1 MPSFVSP
8 RRPQHA
14 LAALALALAAAFA
27 LALAAP
33 ANAKKPKKAAAEP
46 EISDYSDDGLA
57 KRYQLPLSEV
67 GYLVVDAKTGQ
78 VLEQRQAKEGFVP
91 ASTIKVVST
100 VAALVV
106 LGHEHRFE
114 TALLTTGAV
123 VNGTLAGDLY
133 LKGGGDPMLTS
144 DDFEAMAQR
153 LKARGIAKVGGRFVY
168 DSSAYVTARAIDA
181 EYEESAAYNP
191 GIAAL
196 SVNFNVLQLKWER
209 ERKKKGATTY
219 RFAAQTDNHELD
231 VDYVKAE
238 QARPGTTGPYGLA
251 YRDDPK
257 APTWLVIPSKRA
269 KGEIRVPV
277 KQPDFNAAY
286 IFRKAA
292 EKHGIALPEPVP
304 GTAPESAAVAVRQI
318 SKPLPDIVYR
328 TNRFSN
334 NMAAEMLALAAAR
347 KLTGKALDLAA
358 SAETVAGWLRGKVA
372 GADWGALKLR
382 NGSGLTKD
390 SRISPEQMVA
400 VLRFARTLSVGGQ
413 IYADLLRK
421 YHVGKVESEEEY
433 GHDEGSRPNG
443 RERNGKRGVE
453 IKAKTGTVNYSRG
466 VVGYLHTGKGRDVVF
481 AVFISDF
488 KQREAMAKQG
498 QTWKEPPVRWWLSR
512 SREFQ
517 RALVK
522 RWAEKL

>member
-1 MPSFVSP
+1 MPCFDFT
-8 RRPQHA
+8 RRPRHA
-14 LAALALALAAAFA
+14 FAARAVSLVAALSLAFA
-27 LALAAP
+27 ACP
-33 ANAKKPKKAAAEP
+33 ADAKKPKKAPEEP
-46 EISDYSDDGLA
+46 EISDYSDDALA
-57 KRYQLPLSEV
+57 KRFQLPLSEV

-78 VLEQRQAKEGFVP
+78 VLEQRQAKDGFVP

-100 VAALVV
+100 VTALVV
-106 LGHEHRFE
+106 LGHEHRFHTE
-114 TALLTTGAV
+114 LLTTGAV
-123 VNGTLAGDLY
+123 SNGTLAGDLF

-144 DDFEAMAQR
+144 DDFEHMAQQ
-153 LKARGIAKVGGRFVY
+153 LKAKGITKVNGRFVY
-168 DSSAYVTARAIDA
+168 DSSAYTTAKAIDA
-181 EYEESAAYNP
+181 EYEESASYNP

-209 ERKKKGATTY
+209 EKKGGTKF

-231 VDYVKAE
+231 IDYIKAE
-238 QARPGTTGPYGLA
+238 PAQPGTTGPYGLA
-251 YRDDPK
+251 YRDDAK
-257 APTWLVIPSKRA
+257 APTWMVIPGKRP

-277 KQPDFNAAY
+277 KRPDFNAAY
-286 IFRKAA
+286 VFRKAA
-292 EKHGIALPEPVP
+292 EKHGIALPEPVA
-304 GTAPESAAVAVRQI
+304 GAAPEAANLVVRQV

-328 TNRFSN
+328 TQRFSN

-347 KLTGKALDLAA
+347 KLTGKTLDLAA
-358 SAETVAGWLRGKVA
+358 SAQTVSGWLREKIPGVDWA
-372 GADWGALKLR
+372 GLTLR

-400 VLRFARTLSVGGQ
+400 VLRYAQKLSIGNQ
-413 IYADLLRK
+413 IYADLLRR
-421 YHVGKVESEEEY
+421 YNVGKVESEEEY
-433 GHDEGSRPNG
+433 GHDEGSRQNG
-443 RERNGKRGVE
+443 REKGAKRGVE

-466 VVGYLHTGKGRDVVF
+466 VVGYLHTGKGRDVIF
-481 AVFISDF
+481 AVFISDY
-488 KQREAMAKQG
+488 KQREAMLKQG

>member
-1 MPSFVSP
+1 MALFDPSRPP
-8 RRPQHA
+8 RHA
-14 LAALALALAAAFA
+14 LAALALSLAAALA
-27 LALAAP
+27 LGLAAP
-33 ANAKKPKKAAAEP
+33 PAGAKKPKKAAEEP

-57 KRYQLPLSEV
+57 KRFQLPLTEV

-78 VLEQRQAKEGFVP
+78 VLEQRQAKDGFVP

-106 LGHEHRFE
+106 LGHEHRFHTE
-114 TALLTTGAV
+114 LLTTGAV
-123 VNGTLAGDLY
+123 SNGALAGDLF

-144 DDFEAMAQR
+144 DDFESMAQQ
-153 LKARGIAKVGGRFVY
+153 LKATGITKVNGRFVY
-168 DSSAYVTARAIDA
+168 DSSAYTTAKAIDA
-181 EYEESAAYNP
+181 NYEESASYNP

-209 ERKKKGATTY
+209 EKKGGTKF

-231 VDYVKAE
+231 VDYIKAE
-238 QARPGTTGPYGLA
+238 RAEPGTTGPYGLA
-251 YRDDPK
+251 YRDDVK

-286 IFRKAA
+286 VFRKAA
-292 EKHGIALPEPVP
+292 EKHGISLPMPVA
-304 GTAPESAAVAVRQI
+304 GAAPEAANVVVRQI

-328 TNRFSN
+328 TQRFSN
-334 NMAAEMLALAAAR
+334 NMAAEMLSLAAAR
-347 KLTGKALDLAA
+347 KLTGKTLDLAA
-358 SAETVAGWLRGKVA
+358 SAQTVSGWLREKIPGVDWA
-372 GADWGALKLR
+372 GLTLR

-400 VLRFARTLSVGGQ
+400 VLRFAQKLSIGNQ
-413 IYADLLRK
+413 IYADLLRR
-421 YHVGKVESEEEY
+421 YNVGKVESEEEY
-433 GHDEGSRPNG
+433 GHEEGSRPNG
-443 RERNGKRGVE
+443 REKGAKRGVE

-466 VVGYLHTGKGRDVVF
+466 VVGYLHTGKGRDVIF
-481 AVFISDF
+481 AVFLSDY
-488 KQREAMAKQG
+488 KQREAMQKQG

>member
-1 MPSFVSP
+1 MASFVFP
-8 RRPQHA
+8 RRPRHA
-14 LAALALALAAAFA
+14 LAALALAFAAA
-27 LALAAP
+27 LALAAAP
-33 ANAKKPKKAAAEP
+33 ADAKKPKKAADEP
-46 EISDYSDDGLA
+46 DISDYSDDGLA
-57 KRYQLPLSEV
+57 KRFQLPLSEV

-78 VLEQRQAKEGFVP
+78 VLEQRQPKEGFVP

-106 LGHEHRFE
+106 LGHEHRFQTE
-114 TALLTTGAV
+114 LLTTGAV

-144 DDFEAMAQR
+144 DEFEAMAQR
-153 LKARGIAKVGGRFVY
+153 LKARGITKVVGRFVY
-168 DSSAYVTARAIDA
+168 DSSAYTTVKAIDA
-181 EYEESAAYNP
+181 EYEESASYNP

-196 SVNFNVLQLKWER
+196 SVNFNVLQLKWQR
-209 ERKKKGATTY
+209 EKKGATTF

-231 VDYVKAE
+231 VDYLKAE
-238 QARPGTTGPYGLA
+238 QTRPGTTGPYGLA

-257 APTWLVIPSKRA
+257 TPTWLVIPSKRA

-304 GTAPESAAVAVRQI
+304 GTAPESAAVAVRQA

-347 KLTGKALDLAA
+347 KLTGKTLDLAG
-358 SAETVAGWLRGKVA
+358 SAEAVAEWLKGKVT
-372 GADWGALKLR
+372 GVDWSALRLR

-400 VLRFARTLSVGGQ
+400 VLRYARTLTIGNQ
-413 IYADLLRK
+413 IYADMLRR
-421 YHVGKVESEEEY
+421 YFVGKVESEEEY

-443 RERNGKRGVE
+443 REKNGKRGVE

-466 VVGYLHTGKGRDVVF
+466 VVGYLHTGKGRDVIF
-481 AVFISDF
+481 AVYISDY
-488 KQREAMAKQG
+488 KQREAMQKQG